1 VPTPRI
7 FIAYTGGTIG
17 MKQTEEGYVP
27 SSGYLQQLMAE
38 IPAFQAD
45 DVPDYDVYEF
55 DPLLD
60 SANMTPDDWGH
71 LARVIREHYRSYD
84 GFLVV
89 HGTDTMA
96 FTASALSFMLH
107 PLDKPIVLTGSQIP
121 LAESRNDA
129 QGNLLTA
136 LQLLGTYADRLPG
149 VYLYFDDA
157 LLRGNR
163 ATKVNA
169 DAFAAFASPNFP
181 PVGTVGINADI
192 TWPLV
197 PPVPDDDVLPSV
209 APLGRATVAAF
220 RLFPGLKAEYL
231 ETVLAPPVQGV
242 VLECFGS
249 GNAPSN
255 NEQFLSALRRAT
267 ERGVVIVD
275 VTQTLRGT
283 ADLNLYA
290 TGRALREAG
299 VVSGYDMT
307 SEAALSKLYYLLDQ
321 EEDPG
326 EVRRLMQQNL
336 RGELTPP
343 EEVPSALG
351 RTRQRLARFR

>member
-1 VPTPRI
+1 
-7 FIAYTGGTIG
+7 
-17 MKQTEEGYVP
+17 
-27 SSGYLQQLMAE
+27 
-38 IPAFQAD
+38 
-45 DVPDYDVYEF
+45 
-55 DPLLD
+55 
-60 SANMTPDDWGH
+60 
-71 LARVIREHYRSYD
+71 
-84 GFLVV
+84 
-89 HGTDTMA
+89 
-96 FTASALSFMLH
+96 
-107 PLDKPIVLTGSQIP
+107 
-121 LAESRNDA
+121 
-129 QGNLLTA
+129 
-136 LQLLGTYADRLPG
+136 

-220 RLFPGLKAEYL
+220 RLFPGLKVEYL

-255 NEQFLSALRRAT
+255 NEQFLNALRRAT